1 MLLTM
6 MLAGSSTLALQGGDG
21 ARSSWRNE
29 KLLGF
34 SSRLASRDL
43 FGRIPLCTSTFLFK
57 PLRYPHLHTSS
68 CVSEAMEKS
77 SSVSYEELRT
87 ELEALNEEAE
97 QARGRANAARA
108 RFMRLTERV
117 ENLRMQAI
125 TDLKAGKEGS
135 ARQLLFEKQ
144 KVMQALEKSKQR
156 AELLEELC
164 NKLGEAISRKEL
176 QVITSLT
183 STEVEVDED
192 KTMLNVRIVSPKGH
206 NLARD
211 LVAGSEKIGEQVTEG
226 LNSDADSSKNLDSE
240 CSEVESG
247 AISDAR
253 ESNNQSFDTGKIML
267 SSKPET
273 YPEFLFNVDKCLQQ
287 VEAQLHEFLN
297 IAAMILPEDVDDGNG
312 NPNRVAV
319 VRDIWQDVHTAR
331 QRSV

>member
-1 MLLTM
+1 MEN
-6 MLAGSSTLALQGGDG
+6 LALPFVGVCLDISSLVLFQVCERSKDLQPCTRLHSYILRRGLIFRFSDNLISAYVRGGG
-21 ARSSWRNE
+21 LE
-29 KLLGF
+29 KAQVLFRVHNGKDVSTWTSLITGCVQVGK
-34 SSRLASRDL
+34 SPEALSY
-43 FGRIPLCTSTFLFK
+43 FGR
-57 PLRYPHLHTSS
+57 
-68 CVSEAMEKS
+68 
-77 SSVSYEELRT
+77 
-87 ELEALNEEAE
+87 
-97 QARGRANAARA
+97 
-108 RFMRLTERV
+108 
-117 ENLRMQAI
+117 MQW
-125 TDLKAGKEGS
+125 
-135 ARQLLFEKQ
+135 
-144 KVMQALEKSKQR
+144 

-164 NKLGEAISRKEL
+164 NELGEAISRKEL

-273 YPEFLFNVDKCLQQ
+273 YPEFLFNVDTCLQQ
-287 VEAQLHEFLN
+287 VEAQLQEFLN

-319 VRDIWQDVHTAR
+319 VRDIWQDVHTTR
-331 QRSV
+331 QRIKDAIQNEGSGHRIASQ